1 MDNIL
6 IKFVVDAKLSVIVN
20 TLGGGIRFCKG
31 SHGLAWGVTCSQRK
45 KFVLKRPM
53 HSGWIRLYKY

>member
-6 IKFVVDAKLSVIVN
+6 IKFVVYAKLSVIVN
-20 TLGGGIRFCKG
+20 TLGGGIRLCKG

-45 KFVLKRPM
+45 KIHAQRTNCTVA
-53 HSGWIRLYKY
+53 G